1 MYIVCLQF
9 VTSLLYKLMVAAL
22 GEWFTVC
29 RVDDG
34 DAAAL
39 AIFLICNVV
48 VVRDVA
54 TAAAAAAAPLMA
66 YLLCCIPFAGV
77 MPATDHDDVDD
88 DDDDDGDG
96 DGSLVVRRSVCG
108 ELN

>member
-22 GEWFTVC
+22 GEWFTVS

-34 DAAAL
+34 DAAAW

-48 VVRDVA
+48 VVRDAA
-54 TAAAAAAAPLMA
+54 TAAAPAPLMA

-77 MPATDHDDVDD
+77 VPATDHDDAD

-96 DGSLVVRRSVCG
+96 DGAVVVRRSVCG